1 MAVVNKEPNMT
12 LNQHEEAIASSK
24 TYDEYLKKVGNNP
37 ALTQED
43 FEKRKNNGDNFRGV
57 EMNPATREV
66 KEVVDNKVEEP
77 KTEPKKL
84 TFEDFKKAVDEGADP
99 HKWLE
104 EHPGYTPAE
113 KTKAFLADWDA
124 EHKADQI
131 EESIKG
137 EGETSPADEG
147 DGSGDGSGDGG
158 KGTDGGDGGESKG
171 KDKNKKEEIKPNVLK
186 RLLDAWKS
194 GKLDMYPS
202 LKAAI
207 DTISKHAQM
216 TMDRA
221 NLLTGKGS
229 DTSLYA
235 PIETETD
242 KIREA
247 QREDIAATGY
257 SKEQAYEMADNE
269 NLSDEERFAPLGRL
283 IASGNLKYEDVVMGL
298 SGASKDKFKQ
308 WYNRAEEKDIS
319 ATEKAAEEAKQAKT
333 ATELANLTVEQ
344 AKDKLEMD
352 ATGIIQSLRQEKTQL
367 IQIKNSLAGKDYEA
381 FNNAVSAYRNAYQGI
396 SNKAEAVTDAFSQ
409 SKNFN
414 NVLSGSLGLTG
425 GASLNAGIPGI
436 GKATGNIS
444 GSAEVSDTFTTGGDT
459 STSGSTTG
467 TLQVD
472 EYLLNNL
479 DNIINAGKEQMAAKN
494 WANSELSRALDKQI
508 EDIDVEINRW
518 TEIRN
523 NIGVRQ

>member
-137 EGETSPADEG
+137 EDAEVEDKETEDKETNTEVETTDEEE
-147 DGSGDGSGDGG
+147 
-158 KGTDGGDGGESKG
+158 T
-171 KDKNKKEEIKPNVLK
+171 KEEVKPSVLK

-308 WYNRAEEKDIS
+308 WYNRAEEKDV
-319 ATEKAAEEAKQAKT
+319 ATTEKTKAEAEIAKT
-333 ATELANLTVEQ
+333 NVELANLTVEQ

-508 EDIDVEINRW
+508 EDIDNEIARW
-518 TEIRN
+518 KGIRE
-523 NIGVRQ
+523 GL

>member
-43 FEKRKNNGDNFRGV
+43 FEKRKNNGDNFKGV

-66 KEVVDNKVEEP
+66 KEVVDKKVEEP

-137 EGETSPADEG
+137 EDAEVEDKETEDKETDTEPETTDEEE
-147 DGSGDGSGDGG
+147 
-158 KGTDGGDGGESKG
+158 T
-171 KDKNKKEEIKPNVLK
+171 KEEVKPNVLK

-229 DTSLYA
+229 DASLYA

-308 WYNRAEEKDIS
+308 WYNRAEEKDV
-319 ATEKAAEEAKQAKT
+319 ATTEKTKAEAEIAKT
-333 ATELANLTVEQ
+333 NVELANLTVEQ

-494 WANSELSRALDKQI
+494 WANSELSRAIDKQI
-508 EDIDVEINRW
+508 EDIDNEIARW
-518 TEIRN
+518 KGIRE
-523 NIGVRQ
+523 GL